1 MDNNYN
7 SKLTIERIKELIKK
21 HDYSQKDLAVMVG
34 IDCGS
39 LSKIL
44 SGSKAIGTPVL
55 ANLATAL
62 KTTTDYL
69 LGLNGNSGRDEGF
82 NSRKEI
88 LILARNKEQLKEEEK
103 KEIIKLL
110 LDI

>member
-21 HDYSQKDLAVMVG
+21 HNYSQKDLAGMVG

-39 LSKIL
+39 LSKIS
-44 SGSKAIGTPVL
+44 SGSKAISTPVL
-55 ANLATAL
+55 ANLATEL